1 MDKRVSYKKTLRST
15 VIFGGAQ
22 AVQMLITIVRAK
34 IIAVL
39 FGSHG
44 MGINAIFQSTV
55 SIINGF
61 SSFGIFQSG
70 VRDISREFENG
81 DKTKLTIISFVFK
94 RMVVLSALLGML
106 VCIVGAFWFSK
117 MAFQNLDYSVHFLIL
132 SIGVF
137 FNALS
142 NGETVLLQGTR
153 NLTGLAKASLIGAL
167 TSLLFSVPLF
177 YYFGVLGIAIAITC
191 SSLILF
197 FSQFYCSRKI
207 KVNKE
212 IKVTFKESIDLATPI
227 LKLGTILMIG
237 TVILTGFT
245 YLTNIFIGRFGKIE
259 DVGFFQGI
267 SSITTQSI
275 AIIISI
281 LASDFFPRLSAVFFD
296 REKVKDT
303 VNQQCELVSII
314 ITPITVILI
323 VFAPIVVKLLLS
335 TEFLIMVPMLRLL
348 ALSLL
353 FKGIWLIMSY
363 VILANGDKKSY
374 LIYDSIIGNG
384 LLFVCNILA
393 YRFWGLEGL
402 ALSSFIASVTIS
414 IILTIV
420 VKIKYKFFFN
430 KGFLRI
436 LFVLILLV
444 VLTFLNVS
452 ILSRWPQYCV
462 SFFLLFLSL
471 GYSLFILNKSVNFI
485 DKVMIFLKPKI

>member
-1 MDKRVSYKKTLRST
+1 
-15 VIFGGAQ
+15 
-22 AVQMLITIVRAK
+22 
-34 IIAVL
+34 
-39 FGSHG
+39 
-44 MGINAIFQSTV
+44 
-55 SIINGF
+55 
-61 SSFGIFQSG
+61 
-70 VRDISREFENG
+70 
-81 DKTKLTIISFVFK
+81 
-94 RMVVLSALLGML
+94 
-106 VCIVGAFWFSK
+106 
-117 MAFQNLDYSVHFLIL
+117 
-132 SIGVF
+132 
-137 FNALS
+137 
-142 NGETVLLQGTR
+142 
-153 NLTGLAKASLIGAL
+153 
-167 TSLLFSVPLF
+167 
-177 YYFGVLGIAIAITC
+177 
-191 SSLILF
+191 
-197 FSQFYCSRKI
+197 
-207 KVNKE
+207 
-212 IKVTFKESIDLATPI
+212 
-227 LKLGTILMIG
+227 
-237 TVILTGFT
+237 
-245 YLTNIFIGRFGKIE
+245 
-259 DVGFFQGI
+259 VGFFQGI

-275 AIIISI
+275 AIIISV

-335 TEFLIMVPMLRLL
+335 TEFLVMVPMLRLL

-436 LFVLILLV
+436 FLVLILLV

-462 SFFLLFLSL
+462 SFFLLLLSF

-485 DKVMIFLKPKI
+485 NKVMIFLKPKI